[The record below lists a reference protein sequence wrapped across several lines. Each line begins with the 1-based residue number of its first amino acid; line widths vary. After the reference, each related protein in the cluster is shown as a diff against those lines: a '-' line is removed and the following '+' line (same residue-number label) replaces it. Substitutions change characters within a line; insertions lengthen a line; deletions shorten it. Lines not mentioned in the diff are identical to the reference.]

1 MVRIGV
7 LLVIIG
13 FGSTVL
19 HSSTDYQ
26 FTLVAWADGMQPYAG
41 IIIGLIGVGLLA
53 TPFVLRAREGSPGS
67 PISPAAAFGQPANGA
82 PMSGGFA
89 APQTG
94 PGGFPQP
101 APWEQQAGFGQQPA
115 PQQFGQ
121 QQQFGQPQFGQQAPF
136 PPSQPNAG
144 TGWPQ
149 Q

>member
-1 MVRIGV
+1 MPRSRRRGNPMVRIGV

-53 TPFVLRAREGSPGS
+53 TPFILRAREGSPGS
-67 PISPAAAFGQPANGA
+67 PISPTAAFG
-82 PMSGGFA
+82 
-89 APQTG
+89 
-94 PGGFPQP
+94 
-101 APWEQQAGFGQQPA
+101 QPA

-121 QQQFGQPQFGQQAPF
+121 QQFGQQAPF
-136 PPSQPNAG
+136 PPSQPNTG
-144 TGWPQ
+144 TGRPQ